1 MGESIEE
8 VEAAVVD
15 WNGITQNKVDIHSRL
30 TTTSKIQIHLRLV
43 LVSCNLSEW
52 RVFFVCFSFTKIWS
66 FP

>member
-15 WNGITQNKVDIHSRL
+15 WNDITQNKVDIHSRL
-30 TTTSKIQIHLRLV
+30 TTTSKK
-43 LVSCNLSEW
+43 SNTFTPCPCNLSEW

-66 FP
+66 FS